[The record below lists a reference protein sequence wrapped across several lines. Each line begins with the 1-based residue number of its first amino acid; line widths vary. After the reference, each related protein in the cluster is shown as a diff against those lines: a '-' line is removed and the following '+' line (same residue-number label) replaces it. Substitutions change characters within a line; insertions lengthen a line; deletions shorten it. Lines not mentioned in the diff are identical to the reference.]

1 MKIVFVITRLT
12 LHVFSF
18 FTFSSGYLKK
28 NYSTFFS
35 PSLPE
40 HKLESMQKIG
50 FGTSD
55 KIFVEFESMWWDA
68 NCDVI
73 HLVWQDEV
81 SRGSMN

>member
-1 MKIVFVITRLT
+1 MFVTT
-12 LHVFSF
+12 LLKFQVFSF
-18 FTFSSGYLKK
+18 ITFSSGYLKK

-35 PSLPE
+35 PSLPQ
-40 HKLESMQKIG
+40 HKLQSMQKIG

-55 KIFVEFESMWWDA
+55 KIFVEFESQWWDA

-81 SRGSMN
+81 SSGAMN